1 MAKEKKVP
9 IYPTLFKSTDMND
22 TVNSLT
28 VAMSKLLPVNDV
40 KNIADAELLINMSLT
55 IGEKLDLKKCRTL
68 KKVGELKLVDNVEK
82 WAKQKFGIGR
92 SAFYNYIK
100 VAEVVTADGE
110 ASIFKRENGDFSY
123 SVLLKLITTLKDV
136 KKIQAVVDQGIVTPF
151 MSARD
156 VDKSLKKYLAPEVE
170 DVEEKAEATEEKS
183 EATEEKA
190 EATEEKSEATEEKA
204 EATEEKSEAK
214 NEKLYTVKLTA
225 REIDAIASVLRKQ
238 YCYELDEYLFNLG
251 YKLAQLLVK

>member
-1 MAKEKKVP
+1 MAKEKKAP
-9 IYPTLFKSTDMND
+9 IYPTLFKSTDMNG

-28 VAMSKLLPVNDV
+28 VAMSKLLPVNEV

-82 WAKQKFGIGR
+82 WAKQKFSIGR
-92 SAFYNYIK
+92 SAFYNYLK
-100 VAEVVTADGE
+100 VADLVTDDGE
-110 ASIFKRENGDFSY
+110 ASIFKRENGDFSF
-123 SVLLKLITTLKDV
+123 SVLLKLITALKDV
-136 KKIQAVVDQGIVTPF
+136 KEIQAVVNQGIITPF

-156 VDKSLKKYLAPEVE
+156 VDKALKKYLALEVE
-170 DVEEKAEATEEKS
+170 DVEEKAEATEEKA

-190 EATEEKSEATEEKA
+190 EATEEKA
-204 EATEEKSEAK
+204 EATQEKAEAK

-238 YCYELDEYLFNLG
+238 YCYEPDEYLFNLG

>member
-1 MAKEKKVP
+1 MAKEKKPP
-9 IYPTLFKSTDMND
+9 IYPTLFKKDDMTL

-28 VAMSKLLPVNDV
+28 TAMSKLLPVNDI

-68 KKVGELKLVDNVEK
+68 KKVGELSLVDNVEK
-82 WAKQKFGIGR
+82 WAKSKFNIGR
-92 SAFYNYIK
+92 SAFYNYLK
-100 VAEVVTADGE
+100 VAELVSDDGE
-110 ASIFKRENGDFSY
+110 NSIFKLENGDFSY
-123 SVLLKLITTLKDV
+123 SVLLKLITAIKDV
-136 KKIQAVVDQGIVTPF
+136 NEIRTIVNQGIVTPF

-156 VDKSLKKYLAPEVE
+156 VDKALKKYLAPE
-170 DVEEKAEATEEKS
+170 A

-190 EATEEKSEATEEKA
+190 EAAEEKAEAAEEKAEAAEEKA
-204 EATEEKSEAK
+204 EATQEKAEAK